1 MLAIVSRERSSALM
15 PGASIR
21 KYCLPEDSLAILLTF
36 VHPSFIEVRL
46 QLQKSRAKIKFQGL
60 LLMMKSGELTR
71 SIWLSSGTLF
81 VASIEAVCL
90 FFVSAS
96 GVALLLG
103 GSTVVLSQSLLFFH
117 QAAIRIPILA
127 IATLGALLNLGLLW
141 NQHRLRTTPS
151 ARWRM
156 EPLTTRDRRKIILV
170 TAMSVLTLLVVCVEL
185 YLHHKFHGSALA

>member
-1 MLAIVSRERSSALM
+1 
-15 PGASIR
+15 
-21 KYCLPEDSLAILLTF
+21 
-36 VHPSFIEVRL
+36 
-46 QLQKSRAKIKFQGL
+46 
-60 LLMMKSGELTR
+60 MMKSGELTR

-127 IATLGALLNLGLLW
+127 IATIGALFNLGLLW
-141 NQHRLRTTPS
+141 NQHRLRTAPS
-151 ARWRM
+151 AQWRIQ
-156 EPLTTRDRRKIILV
+156 PLTTQDRRKIIFV
-170 TAMSVLTLLVVCVEL
+170 TAMSVLTLLVVCIEL
-185 YLHHKFHGSALA
+185 YLHHKLHGSALAWWSAIIQLYA